1 MHFNWSSLIRYFSK
15 DYETFIT
22 CDDEGWM
29 WWVATRAVALVY
41 GLYRIIVELQLIVE
55 KQWIAIFII
64 NLLLFII
71 YIYYYLLYIYCFIK
85 KKKLN
90 IVLPKVNYVKNLLFQ
105 DFYLKRK
112 IVHSMP
118 HGLHSF
124 LIQFYLKFSL

>member
-1 MHFNWSSLIRYFSK
+1 M
-15 DYETFIT
+15 
-22 CDDEGWM
+22 
-29 WWVATRAVALVY
+29 ATRAVALVY

-64 NLLLFII
+64 NIVLS
-71 YIYYYLLYIYCFIK
+71 K

>member
-1 MHFNWSSLIRYFSK
+1 MDCYIY
-15 DYETFIT
+15 Y
-22 CDDEGWM
+22 
-29 WWVATRAVALVY
+29 
-41 GLYRIIVELQLIVE
+41 Q
-55 KQWIAIFII
+55 FII
-64 NLLLFII
+64 IYYIYLLLFII
-71 YIYYYLLYIYCFIK
+71 YLLFYQK